1 MSISKEHV
9 LTIDIK
15 ELPDGWSLATLD
27 ELIGKSGVFVDG
39 DWIESKDQDPEGDV
53 RLVQLADVGDGLYRN
68 KSARF
73 LTDAKAREL
82 KCTFLERGDVLVARM
97 PDPLGRA
104 CIFPGDSKKAVTVVD
119 VAIVRPESDFD
130 SKWLMYFVN
139 APLFRGAVAS
149 MESGSTRKRIS
160 RKNLEKIAFPV
171 PPQNEQAHIVAEI
184 EKQFSRL
191 DEAITN
197 LKRVKTNLK
206 RYKAAVLKA
215 AVEGKLTEEWRH
227 QHPDVEHADKLLERI
242 PAERRKVA
250 GKGKCKEPVGP
261 DTSGL
266 PELPAGW
273 VWVKLGTLPVDVFDG
288 PFGSNLK
295 SSDYVASGVRVIRL
309 ENIGSLEFIDGK
321 ESFITEQKFEQL
333 KKHTVRHGDIIFS
346 SFVANETRVVM
357 LPDHIEK
364 AINKAD
370 CFCIRVRSEAIN
382 NRYLETVLATRT
394 AYEQLVAEVHGATR
408 PRINTTHLKDCQIP
422 FPPIKEQ
429 IEIVSKI
436 SEMMSVVDVAE
447 AQVVA
452 NLRRAERLR
461 QSILKQAFTGQLV
474 PQDQSDEP
482 ASVLL
487 ERIRTNA
494 SVGAQ
499 HAAPRSAPRTKT
511 ARQGRAQHAAPLRK
525 PRPQPEP
532 APTASDNFACLDDV
546 TAAILGRMQPGREYA
561 RADLA
566 DPLGLS
572 TGRWNAAI
580 QELKRQRKVRQ
591 LGEKRGARYVRV

>member
-1 MSISKEHV
+1 MNQLRKTVDFNIEKLPASWCLVPLGNVVIARSGNSKLIKGKQHAESGFGLFPGFSASGQDVYCESFEHEGEAVIISAVGARCGKCFLAKGKWSSVANTHI
-9 LTIDIK
+9 LFPRQDLIDTKYLWYLVNNEDFWIK
-15 ELPDGWSLATLD
+15 SGTAQPFVKV
-27 ELIGKSGVFVDG
+27 GKSLE
-39 DWIESKDQDPEGDV
+39 ILIPIPPLQH
-53 RLVQLADVGDGLYRN
+53 Q
-68 KSARF
+68 AR
-73 LTDAKAREL
+73 
-82 KCTFLERGDVLVARM
+82 
-97 PDPLGRA
+97 
-104 CIFPGDSKKAVTVVD
+104 
-119 VAIVRPESDFD
+119 
-130 SKWLMYFVN
+130 
-139 APLFRGAVAS
+139 
-149 MESGSTRKRIS
+149 
-160 RKNLEKIAFPV
+160 
-171 PPQNEQAHIVAEI
+171 IVAEI
-184 EKQFSRL
+184 ENQFSRL
-191 DEAITN
+191 YGAVAN
-197 LKRVKTNLK
+197 LKRVKANLK
-206 RYKAAVLKA
+206 RYKAAILKA